1 MRFLLPSH
9 KPEEN
14 TMPDIPNTPLNQ
26 LTAWKD
32 NTRRTQNKGFINEL
46 TASIKTPRLK
56 PLQNRADRPM
66 PMLFSF
72 VERDSKLCLRMECWN
87 PPNPWRESVRW

>member
-14 TMPDIPNTPLNQ
+14 TMPNIPTPPLHQ

-32 NTRRTQNKGFINEL
+32 NIRKTQNKGFIDEL
-46 TASIKTPRLK
+46 TASIKTPGY
-56 PLQNRADRPM
+56 N
-66 PMLFSF
+66 LFRI
-72 VERDSKLCLRMECWN
+72 ERIGQCRCCFLS
-87 PPNPWRESVRW
+87 